1 MSAAGLVAAALVMA
15 LGACVQGAVGFGAA
29 LVSAPL
35 LVLID
40 TDLVPGP
47 VTLSTLVLN
56 IILIVL
62 VRDQHDVD
70 RKVHYAMAGLVP
82 GALVAGAAL
91 LVLDAEGLAIA
102 FALLVFL
109 AVGLS
114 MSGLSVTRTPRT
126 LVAAGT
132 LSGFMGTVSS
142 IGGPPIALL
151 YQHERAI
158 VLRSTLPRYFL
169 VASVV
174 AVAILIPVGRLGPTE
189 MLEGLAMLPGV
200 ALGVAIAPRLSGH
213 VDRRSARPVVLGLS
227 LLAATAVLVKELL

>member
-1 MSAAGLVAAALVMA
+1 MSAGGLVLAALVMA
-15 LGACVQGAVGFGAA
+15 LGACVQGAVGFGAS
-29 LVSAPL
+29 LISAPL

-40 TDLVPGP
+40 SDLVPGP
-47 VTLSTLVLN
+47 ITLASLVLN
-56 IILIVL
+56 VVLIVM
-62 VRDQHDVD
+62 VRDDHAID
-70 RKVHYAMAGLVP
+70 RKVHYAMVGLVP

-91 LVLDAEGLAIA
+91 SVLDASGLAVA

-114 MSGLSVTRTPRT
+114 ASGLTVARTPRT

-132 LSGFMGTVSS
+132 LSGFMGTISS

-151 YQHERAI
+151 YQHERAL

-169 VASVV
+169 VASLV
-174 AVAILIPVGRLGPTE
+174 AVVILVPVGRLGPTE
-189 MLEGLAMLPGV
+189 VLEGLALLPGV

-213 VDRRSARPVVLGLS
+213 IDRRSARPVVLGLS
-227 LLAATAVLVKELL
+227 VLAATAVLVKELL

>member
-1 MSAAGLVAAALVMA
+1 MSPAGLVAAALVMA
-15 LGACVQGAVGFGAA
+15 LGACVQGVVGFGAA

-47 VTLSTLVLN
+47 ITLSTLVLN
-56 IILIVL
+56 IILIVM
-62 VRDQHDVD
+62 VRDDQQVD
-70 RKVHYAMAGLVP
+70 HAIRYAMAGLVP
-82 GALVAGAAL
+82 GAIAAGGAL
-91 LVLDAEGLAIA
+91 WVLDAEGLAVV

-109 AVGLS
+109 AVALS
-114 MSGLSVTRTPRT
+114 ISGLSVERTPRM

-151 YQHERAI
+151 YQRERAL
-158 VLRSTLPRYFL
+158 VLRSTLPRFFL

-174 AVAILIPVGRLGPTE
+174 AIVILVAVGRLGPTE
-189 MLEGLAMLPGV
+189 VVQGLALLPGV

-227 LLAATAVLVKELL
+227 LVAATAVLVKELL

>member
-1 MSAAGLVAAALVMA
+1 MSPAGLVAAALVMA
-15 LGACVQGAVGFGAA
+15 LGACVQGAVGFGAS
-29 LVSAPL
+29 LISAPL

-56 IILIVL
+56 IILIIWL
-62 VRDQHDVD
+62 HDSEHVD
-70 RKVHYAMAGLVP
+70 RTVHYAMVGLVP
-82 GALVAGAAL
+82 GAIVAGAAL
-91 LVLDAEGLAIA
+91 WVLSSEGLAIA

-114 MSGLSVTRTPRT
+114 VSGLDVVRTPRT
-126 LVAAGT
+126 LLAAGT

-151 YQHERAI
+151 YQHERAL
-158 VLRSTLPRYFL
+158 VLRNTLPRFFL
-169 VASVV
+169 VGSL
-174 AVAILIPVGRLGPTE
+174 VAIAILVPVGRLGPTE
-189 MLEGLAMLPGV
+189 VLEGLALLPGV
-200 ALGVAIAPRLSGH
+200 ALGVAVAPWLARH

-227 LLAATAVLVKELL
+227 LLAATAVLIKELL